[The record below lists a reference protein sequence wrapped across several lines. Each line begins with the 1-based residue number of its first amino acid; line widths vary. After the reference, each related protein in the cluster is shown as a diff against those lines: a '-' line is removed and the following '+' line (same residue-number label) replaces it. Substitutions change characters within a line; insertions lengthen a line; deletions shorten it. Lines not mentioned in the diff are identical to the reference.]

1 MTSSNHKIEFSA
13 QECSIILRALERY
26 EFYLKNFTA
35 PDQASLDCIG
45 IIANKIDDSGP
56 FVIEMKGPSNA

>member
-1 MTSSNHKIEFSA
+1 MPSSKHNLELTP
-13 QECSIILRALERY
+13 QECSIVLKALERY

-45 IIANKIDDSGP
+45 IIANKIDDSGL

>member
-1 MTSSNHKIEFSA
+1 MQSRHNVELTA
-13 QECSIILRALERY
+13 QEASLVIRALERY
-26 EFYLKNFTA
+26 EFHLKNFTV

-56 FVIEMKGPSNA
+56 FVMEHRKND